1 MKIIDY
7 SWWRPDPNA
16 LRQAGITSV
25 CRYLGYGGKVIDKA
39 EYDALH
45 AAGISVM
52 LNWETTGKSWREGY
66 NTGVNEGREARRQA
80 RALGHPDERP
90 IIQSMD
96 EGVPAGMLNVAADYQ
111 RGFNDGGGVG
121 PQGAYGTQMVLDHLF
136 DKGLIRIGWQ
146 TNARGW
152 EGNSKD
158 CIRASLYQRTT
169 HSFPSLP
176 SNQYDENDVHFADWG
191 QHPSPNPVPPK
202 PTKKG
207 HEMFF
212 LTKISDA
219 ASDNGRK
226 AVFACNGQVYHWVT
240 GDEQNLLVLEAQ
252 AQGLPAN
259 IGSVK
264 KSQLGRMTL
273 VGPDPGI

>member
-90 IIQSMD
+90 IIQRRWRSRSTG
-96 EGVPAGMLNVAADYQ
+96 GVRNADGIGSPFRQRAHSYRLANQCERLGRQFKGLYTSVLVSADNTFVSVAAVKPV
-111 RGFNDGGGVG
+111 R
-121 PQGAYGTQMVLDHLF
+121 
-136 DKGLIRIGWQ
+136 RE
-146 TNARGW
+146 R
-152 EGNSKD
+152 
-158 CIRASLYQRTT
+158 CSL
-169 HSFPSLP
+169 
-176 SNQYDENDVHFADWG
+176 
-191 QHPSPNPVPPK
+191 
-202 PTKKG
+202 
-207 HEMFF
+207 
-212 LTKISDA
+212 
-219 ASDNGRK
+219 
-226 AVFACNGQVYHWVT
+226 C
-240 GDEQNLLVLEAQ
+240 
-252 AQGLPAN
+252 
-259 IGSVK
+259 
-264 KSQLGRMTL
+264 
-273 VGPDPGI
+273 